1 MGSLR
6 MQNLAVLPSSSS
18 SAAPQRSGI
27 RPRLPNITKPKN
39 QSLSVQ
45 KLPMR
50 IPVEEF
56 MFLQLT
62 NPPIGHAEQAEQA
75 STSCAGEGDHGNT
88 AKLYAIMEA
97 AADRAA
103 MHDAIG
109 VQRDGWNTLLLNS
122 LNSMTLAASIA
133 AGLSAMEPHQGA
145 LKVSSAILY
154 SAATAIS
161 LVVNK
166 IQPSQLAEEQRNAA
180 RLFRQLEKKIRTAIA
195 VGGSTVADVE
205 DALER
210 VLALDKA
217 YPLSLLPGMLE
228 KFPQKVEPAAWWP
241 ERRQPSRNRLSTGK
255 KNGWSEGLEYAMN
268 GVLRTLKKNDTAEYV
283 KLGELVL
290 GINSVLAISGPLLT
304 GLAAVGASMMG
315 PGVSGTWPV
324 LVAVVGGALATVVNS
339 FEHGGQVG
347 MVFEMSRNS
356 AGFYR
361 EIEEEIQ
368 VNLGEEEED
377 KREYGELFE
386 LKTALKLGRSPAEL
400 RRLASHCCTRESEI
414 SEYAGR
420 LF

>member
-1 MGSLR
+1 
-6 MQNLAVLPSSSS
+6 
-18 SAAPQRSGI
+18 
-27 RPRLPNITKPKN
+27 
-39 QSLSVQ
+39 
-45 KLPMR
+45 
-50 IPVEEF
+50 
-56 MFLQLT
+56 
-62 NPPIGHAEQAEQA
+62 
-75 STSCAGEGDHGNT
+75 
-88 AKLYAIMEA
+88 MEA

-133 AGLSAMEPHQGA
+133 AGLS
-145 LKVSSAILY
+145 VSSAILY

-241 ERRQPSRNRLSTGK
+241 ERRHLIRHERGSQDAEEERHGGVREAGGARSGNQQRLGDLRPSAHRTRRRR
-255 KNGWSEGLEYAMN
+255 SEHD
-268 GVLRTLKKNDTAEYV
+268 R
-283 KLGELVL
+283 
-290 GINSVLAISGPLLT
+290 PRRR
-304 GLAAVGASMMG
+304 
-315 PGVSGTWPV
+315 GTWPV

-347 MVFEMSRNS
+347 MVFEMYRNS
-356 AGFYR
+356 AGFYK

-368 VNLGEEEED
+368 VNLG
-377 KREYGELFE
+377 R
-386 LKTALKLGRSPAEL
+386 KTK
-400 RRLASHCCTRESEI
+400 TRGSTV
-414 SEYAGR
+414 SF
-420 LF
+420 LS